1 MANDTYPTDPALT
14 RASSS
19 TAVNATNWNYLL
31 DNIEAMA
38 DDLIGAVSDTQT
50 FAGTDHTADQSS
62 DIQDMLESIRHM
74 IAEISG
80 KTNWYDAPD
89 CGLADLYTRFVEFHP
104 PYLPYIETTSLRGA
118 AADGNNTI
126 TVSTGEVVVSNTGRN
141 YIEGTSAE
149 TSLQNTYL
157 AVKFTI
163 PDIFDAWATSN
174 AIQIQFIS
182 ESALSINC
190 HIDVDIYKAGTA
202 AVVAQ
207 STANASTTWSTITID
222 DSDLGSW
229 SAGDVME
236 MYIKLESR
244 NDCYV
249 RVGPIKFNFTV

>member
-31 DNIEAMA
+31 DNIEAIA

-50 FAGTDHTADQSS
+50 FAGTDHTAAQNT

-74 IAEISG
+74 IAELSG

-89 CGLADLYTRFVEFHP
+89 CGLADLYTRFVELHP

-126 TVSTGEVVVSNTGRN
+126 TVSTGQVVASNTGRN
-141 YIEGTSAE
+141 YIEGTSSE

-174 AIQIQFIS
+174 AIQIDFVS
-182 ESALSINC
+182 ESGVSINC
-190 HIDVDIYKAGTA
+190 HLDVHIYKAGTEA
-202 AVVAQ
+202 EVAN
-207 STANASTTWSTITID
+207 STANANTSWTTISID
-222 DSDLGSW
+222 DSSLGSW

-236 MYIKLESR
+236 MYLKLESR
-244 NDCYV
+244 NDYYV
-249 RVGPIKFNFTV
+249 RVGKIKFNFTV